1 MSSAYVFALANQK
14 GGVGKTTTAVNL
26 GAYLAY
32 GDYRVL
38 IVDADPQANATSS
51 LGLPAL
57 DLPLSLYDVF
67 VGRASL
73 VDTIALTG
81 EVNLDV
87 VPGHPDLAGVEV
99 EFAGVEDR
107 EFILR
112 DALADVLERYD
123 IVLIDSPPSLGL
135 LTVNALV
142 AANAGVIIPV
152 QTEYL
157 ALEGLTR
164 LWETIS
170 LVRER
175 LNPRCYIAG
184 VVLTMYDARTKL
196 SQQVEENV
204 RQVLGERVFQ
214 TIIPRNVQ
222 LGEAPSFGEVIRRYA
237 PHSRGAQAYR
247 ALAQEFCRRLGLPYP
262 RAEQPH
268 PESAGI
274 HPRAQTSLPSEQA
287 A

>member
-1 MSSAYVFALANQK
+1 MSAAYVFALANQK
-14 GGVGKTTTAVNL
+14 GGVGKTTTAINL
-26 GAYLAY
+26 GAYLAS
-32 GDYRVL
+32 GGYRVL
-38 IVDADPQANATSS
+38 IVDADPQANATTS

-67 VGRASL
+67 SGQATLS
-73 VDTIALTG
+73 DTIALTE

-87 VPGHPDLAGVEV
+87 VPAHPNLAGVEV
-99 EFAGVEDR
+99 EFVDQEGR
-107 EFILR
+107 EFLLR
-112 DALADVLERYD
+112 DALAEVLDRYD
-123 IVLIDSPPSLGL
+123 FVLVDSPPSLGL

-142 AANAGVIIPV
+142 AVNAGVIIPV

-184 VVLTMYDARTKL
+184 VVLTMFDARTNL
-196 SQQVEENV
+196 SHQVAENV
-204 RQVLGERVFQ
+204 RQVLGDRVFA
-214 TIIPRNVQ
+214 TVIPRNVQ
-222 LGEAPSFGEVIRRYA
+222 LSEAPSFGEVIRRYA
-237 PHSRGAQAYR
+237 PHSRGAQAYQ
-247 ALAQEFCRRLGLPYP
+247 ALAREFCQRLGMPYP
-262 RAEQPH
+262 REAQGTSQALPQPTT
-268 PESAGI
+268 P
-274 HPRAQTSLPSEQA
+274 SLQSEQA

>member
-1 MSSAYVFALANQK
+1 MSAAYVFALANQK
-14 GGVGKTTTAVNL
+14 GGVGKTTTAINL
-26 GAYLAY
+26 GAYLAS
-32 GDYRVL
+32 GGYRVL
-38 IVDADPQANATSS
+38 IVDADPQANATTS

-67 VGRASL
+67 SGQATLS
-73 VDTIALTG
+73 DTIALTE

-87 VPGHPDLAGVEV
+87 VPAHPNLAGVEV
-99 EFAGVEDR
+99 EFVDQEGR
-107 EFILR
+107 EFLLR
-112 DALADVLERYD
+112 DALAEVLDRYD
-123 IVLIDSPPSLGL
+123 FVLVDSPPSLGL

-142 AANAGVIIPV
+142 AVNAGVIIPV

-184 VVLTMYDARTKL
+184 VVLTMFDARTNL
-196 SQQVEENV
+196 SHQVAENV
-204 RQVLGERVFQ
+204 RQVLGDRVFA
-214 TIIPRNVQ
+214 TVIPRNVQ
-222 LGEAPSFGEVIRRYA
+222 LSEAPSFGEVIRRYA
-237 PHSRGAQAYR
+237 PHSRGAQAYQ
-247 ALAQEFCRRLGLPYP
+247 ALAREFCQRLGMPYP
-262 RAEQPH
+262 REAQSTSQALPQPTT
-268 PESAGI
+268 P
-274 HPRAQTSLPSEQA
+274 SLQSEQA

>member
-1 MSSAYVFALANQK
+1 MSAAYVFALANQK
-14 GGVGKTTTAVNL
+14 GGVGKTTTAINL
-26 GAYLAY
+26 GAYLAS
-32 GDYRVL
+32 GGYRVL
-38 IVDADPQANATSS
+38 IVDADPQANATTS

-67 VGRASL
+67 SGQATLS
-73 VDTIALTG
+73 DTIALTE

-87 VPGHPDLAGVEV
+87 VPAHPNLAGVEV
-99 EFAGVEDR
+99 EFVDQEGR
-107 EFILR
+107 EFLLR
-112 DALADVLERYD
+112 DALAEVLDRYD
-123 IVLIDSPPSLGL
+123 FVLVDSPPSLGL

-142 AANAGVIIPV
+142 AVNAGVIIPV

-184 VVLTMYDARTKL
+184 VVLTMFDARTNL
-196 SQQVEENV
+196 SHQVAENV
-204 RQVLGERVFQ
+204 RQVLGDRVF
-214 TIIPRNVQ
+214 TTVIPRNVQ
-222 LGEAPSFGEVIRRYA
+222 LSEAPSFGEVIRRYA
-237 PHSRGAQAYR
+237 PHSRGAQAYQ
-247 ALAQEFCRRLGLPYP
+247 ALAREFCQRLGMPYP
-262 RAEQPH
+262 REAQSTSQALPQPTT
-268 PESAGI
+268 P
-274 HPRAQTSLPSEQA
+274 SLQSEQA

>member
-1 MSSAYVFALANQK
+1 MSAAYVFALANQK
-14 GGVGKTTTAVNL
+14 GGVGKTTTAINL
-26 GAYLAY
+26 GAYLAS
-32 GDYRVL
+32 GGYRVL
-38 IVDADPQANATSS
+38 IVDADPQANATTS

-67 VGRASL
+67 SGQATLS
-73 VDTIALTG
+73 DTIALTE

-87 VPGHPDLAGVEV
+87 VPAHPNLAGVEV
-99 EFAGVEDR
+99 EFVDQEGR
-107 EFILR
+107 EFLLR
-112 DALADVLERYD
+112 DALAEVLDRYD
-123 IVLIDSPPSLGL
+123 FVLVDSPPSLGL

-142 AANAGVIIPV
+142 AVNAGVIIPV

-184 VVLTMYDARTKL
+184 VVLTMFDARTNL
-196 SQQVEENV
+196 SHQVAENV
-204 RQVLGERVFQ
+204 RQVLGDRVFA
-214 TIIPRNVQ
+214 TVIPRNVQ
-222 LGEAPSFGEVIRRYA
+222 LSEAPSFGEVIRRYA
-237 PHSRGAQAYR
+237 PHSRGAQAYQ
-247 ALAQEFCRRLGLPYP
+247 ALAQEFCQRLGMPYP
-262 RAEQPH
+262 REAQSTSQTLPQPTT
-268 PESAGI
+268 P
-274 HPRAQTSLPSEQA
+274 SLQSEQA

>member
-1 MSSAYVFALANQK
+1 MSAAYVFALANQK
-14 GGVGKTTTAVNL
+14 GGVGKTTTAINL
-26 GAYLAY
+26 GAYLAS
-32 GDYRVL
+32 GGYRVL
-38 IVDADPQANATSS
+38 IVDADPQANATTS

-67 VGRASL
+67 SGQATLS
-73 VDTIALTG
+73 DTIALTE

-87 VPGHPDLAGVEV
+87 VPAHPNLAGVEV
-99 EFAGVEDR
+99 EFVDQEGR
-107 EFILR
+107 EFLLR
-112 DALADVLERYD
+112 DALAEVLDRYD
-123 IVLIDSPPSLGL
+123 FVLVDSPPSLGL

-142 AANAGVIIPV
+142 AVNAGVIIPV

-184 VVLTMYDARTKL
+184 VVLTMFDARTNL
-196 SQQVEENV
+196 SHQVAENV
-204 RQVLGERVFQ
+204 RQVLGDRVFA
-214 TIIPRNVQ
+214 TVIPRNVQ
-222 LGEAPSFGEVIRRYA
+222 LSEAPSFGEVIRRYA
-237 PHSRGAQAYR
+237 PHSRGAQAYQ
-247 ALAQEFCRRLGLPYP
+247 ALAREFCQRLGMPYP
-262 RAEQPH
+262 REAQSTSQTLPQPTT
-268 PESAGI
+268 P
-274 HPRAQTSLPSEQA
+274 SLQSEQA